1 MIAWSLE
8 RIAAETGGVAVGDA
22 SVTVDAVATD
32 SRQMPRGR
40 PLFIALAGEHLDGH
54 AFVAD
59 AVDAGARALLVGRP
73 ITEPRVPHV
82 RVDDIGRAL
91 ARLGAAVRREID
103 PVAVAVTGSVG
114 KTTVKDLTAAA
125 LGVGYRVHAAQA
137 SFNNEL
143 GVPLTLVGLTHE
155 HTALVAEIGARHLG
169 DVAPLARLVAPDVAV
184 VTAVAAVHL
193 EPFGSIEAVAQTKA
207 ELVDALGPEGV
218 AVLNGDYPQVAAMAT
233 RAPASIMVGR
243 GGDVRAES
251 VVIDADGHARL
262 TATTPWGEVQ
272 VRAPLPG
279 RHQVANVLLALA
291 VAGHLGV
298 DLEAA
303 ARAIAAARVSPWRG
317 QVVDARGRTVLDDA
331 YNANPVSMR
340 AALDTL
346 GEIAAGRP
354 ATAVLGR
361 MAELGP
367 VAEAEHL
374 GVGAHCATAG
384 VTRLVVVGAEASGIT
399 TGARRADVAEVV
411 QVPDPAAAVEWL
423 DAHRLDDEVVLVKA
437 SRVAGLDA
445 VVDALV
451 GPTRPAREVAD
462 R

>member
-1 MIAWSLE
+1 
-8 RIAAETGGVAVGDA
+8 
-22 SVTVDAVATD
+22 
-32 SRQMPRGR
+32 
-40 PLFIALAGEHLDGH
+40 
-54 AFVAD
+54 
-59 AVDAGARALLVGRP
+59 
-73 ITEPRVPHV
+73 
-82 RVDDIGRAL
+82 
-91 ARLGAAVRREID
+91 
-103 PVAVAVTGSVG
+103 
-114 KTTVKDLTAAA
+114 
-125 LGVGYRVHAAQA
+125 
-137 SFNNEL
+137 
-143 GVPLTLVGLTHE
+143 
-155 HTALVAEIGARHLG
+155 
-169 DVAPLARLVAPDVAV
+169 
-184 VTAVAAVHL
+184 
-193 EPFGSIEAVAQTKA
+193 
-207 ELVDALGPEGV
+207 
-218 AVLNGDYPQVAAMAT
+218 
-233 RAPASIMVGR
+233 
-243 GGDVRAES
+243 VRAES